1 VSDSAAWLTSTL
13 WPTTSPTTVVP
24 GARAAGRFVAV
35 PNATAPRQLIPWRP
49 SSAWAVT
56 RRATDDRSRARL
68 VLDGLGVLGLLAA
81 APLSRQRRID
91 VDATIEGSLVEAL
104 RERIDSSI
112 HSAIVLWGPP
122 RANRKPVL
130 QLSDRRGRTVA
141 FAKVAWNELTTE
153 LLDQEE
159 QSLRHLA
166 RIAQPGFV
174 IPRVLGREQF
184 GSVEW
189 LALSP
194 AGVASRNRATE
205 TSAFEL
211 ARMIERTA
219 ASSTAMMSSSPFL
232 GRLSADVGG
241 LGICEPLVAALQVR
255 HGDRQLAM
263 AAWHGDFVPWN
274 FLSGSPQAAIWD
286 WERYDQSVPVGFDR
300 LHYCLQMQLHRQ
312 HVATEVA
319 VRSLLTRSAAILPE
333 LEADDARLHAE
344 LYVAEIAARY
354 EHDAALAESPDLQQ
368 RVVELD
374 AALRRSWSR

>member
-1 VSDSAAWLTSTL
+1 
-13 WPTTSPTTVVP
+13 
-24 GARAAGRFVAV
+24 
-35 PNATAPRQLIPWRP
+35 
-49 SSAWAVT
+49 VT

-81 APLSRQRRID
+81 APLSRHRRID
-91 VDATIEGSLVEAL
+91 VDATFEGSLVEVL
-104 RERIDSSI
+104 RQQIEPSI

-159 QSLRHLA
+159 RSLRHLA

-174 IPRVLGREQF
+174 IPRVLGRDRF

-194 AGVASRNRATE
+194 AGVASRNSATE
-205 TSAFEL
+205 ASAFEL
-211 ARMIERTA
+211 ARMIEDTA
-219 ASSTAMMSSSPFL
+219 ERSTTSFSASPFL
-232 GRLSADVGG
+232 GRLSTEVSGLDV
-241 LGICEPLVAALQVR
+241 CEPLVAALQVR
-255 HGDRQLAM
+255 HGERGLAT

-274 FLSGSPQAAIWD
+274 FLSGAPQAAIWD

-312 HVATEVA
+312 HAATEVA
-319 VRSLLTRSAAILPE
+319 VRSLLTRCAAILPE
-333 LEADDARLHAE
+333 LSAEDAQLHAE

-354 EHDAALAESPDLQQ
+354 EHDAALAESPALQQ
-368 RVVELD
+368 RVAELD